1 MINCHKQTNVFNQ
14 DGQALHD
21 RILALAPALSSAS
34 AHMVW
39 VTLIIAKSFNLD
51 WIVNKVSSNHLDNIK
66 SSSSFGIVIVV
77 QVFQSMVV
85 HILPPDLPGA
95 HSGIFSNPVD
105 WLVIIYNPY
114 TLLTWNISP

>member
-1 MINCHKQTNVFNQ
+1 MINCHKQVNVFNQ

-39 VTLIIAKSFNLD
+39 VTLIITKSFNLD
-51 WIVNKVSSNHLDNIK
+51 WIIIKVLSYHLDHIE
-66 SSSSFGIVIVV
+66 SSFSFGIVIVV
-77 QVFQSMVV
+77 QVFQPMVV

-95 HSGIFSNPVD
+95 PSGILFNPVD
-105 WLVIIYNPY
+105 
-114 TLLTWNISP
+114 

>member
-21 RILALAPALSSAS
+21 RILALASALSSAS

-39 VTLIIAKSFNLD
+39 VTLIITKSFNLD
-51 WIVNKVSSNHLDNIK
+51 WIVNKVLSNRLDIIE

-77 QVFQSMVV
+77 QVFQSMVI

-95 HSGIFSNPVD
+95 PSGILSNPVD
-105 WLVIIYNPY
+105 
-114 TLLTWNISP
+114 

>member
-1 MINCHKQTNVFNQ
+1 MINCHKQVNVFNQ

-77 QVFQSMVV
+77 QVFQFMVI

-95 HSGIFSNPVD
+95 PSRIFSNPVD
-105 WLVIIYNPY
+105 
-114 TLLTWNISP
+114 